1 MINTTLLNF
10 SRNIIR
16 YFEKVTEKRETLI
29 INWGKDKSVVIISLD
44 EYNSLFASKFKQT
57 SAIKKLDLESQTEK

>member
-16 YFEKVTEKRETLI
+16 YFEKVTEKCEILI
-29 INWGKDKSVVIISLD
+29 ITWGKDKSVVILSLD
-44 EYNSLFASKFKQT
+44 EYNSLCSSKYK
-57 SAIKKLDLESQTEK
+57 ETEKTNETKSKV

>member
-16 YFEKVTEKRETLI
+16 YFEKVTEKCETLI
-29 INWGKDKSVVIISLD
+29 ITWGKDKSVVILSLD
-44 EYNSLFASKFKQT
+44 EYNLLCSSKYKHSPET
-57 SAIKKLDLESQTEK
+57 NESKS

>member
-16 YFEKVTEKRETLI
+16 YFEKVTEKCEILI
-29 INWGKDKSVVIISLD
+29 ITWGKDKSVVILSLD
-44 EYNSLFASKFKQT
+44 EYNSLCSSKYK
-57 SAIKKLDLESQTEK
+57 ETEKLNETKSKV

>member
-16 YFEKVTEKRETLI
+16 YFEKVTEKGETLI
-29 INWGKDKSVVIISLD
+29 ITWVKGKSVVILSLD
-44 EYNSLFASKFKQT
+44 EYNSLRSSKYK
-57 SAIKKLDLESQTEK
+57 ETEKINETKLKV

>member
-16 YFEKVTEKRETLI
+16 YFEKVTENCETLI
-29 INWGKDKSVVIISLD
+29 ITWGKDKSVVIIPLD
-44 EYNSLFASKFKQT
+44 EYNSLCASKFKQA
-57 SAIKKLDLESQTEK
+57 SATKKMDTDSAAEK

>member
-16 YFEKVTEKRETLI
+16 YFEKVTEKGETLI
-29 INWGKDKSVVIISLD
+29 ITWGKDKNVVILSLD
-44 EYNSLFASKFKQT
+44 EYNSLRSSKYKDSGKINET
-57 SAIKKLDLESQTEK
+57 KSKV

>member
-16 YFEKVTEKRETLI
+16 YFEKVTEKGETLI
-29 INWGKDKSVVIISLD
+29 ITWGKDKNVVILSLD
-44 EYNSLFASKFKQT
+44 EYNSLRSSKYKDSGKINET
-57 SAIKKLDLESQTEK
+57 K